1 MNIKFLHINL
11 GNNKINDLDV
21 SIEYTFSQVINLFKT
36 KYKDFKLVT
45 FNELFYYEKEEK
57 KIFNKSRK

>member
-1 MNIKFLHINL
+1 MNR
-11 GNNKINDLDV
+11 NKNYDLDI
-21 SIEYTFSQVINLFKT
+21 SIEYIFSQVINLLKI

-57 KIFNKSRK
+57 KYFIKQEKRL

>member
-1 MNIKFLHINL
+1 MNR
-11 GNNKINDLDV
+11 NKNYDLDI
-21 SIEYTFSQVINLFKT
+21 SIEYIFSQVINLLKT

-57 KIFNKSRK
+57 KYFIKQEKRL